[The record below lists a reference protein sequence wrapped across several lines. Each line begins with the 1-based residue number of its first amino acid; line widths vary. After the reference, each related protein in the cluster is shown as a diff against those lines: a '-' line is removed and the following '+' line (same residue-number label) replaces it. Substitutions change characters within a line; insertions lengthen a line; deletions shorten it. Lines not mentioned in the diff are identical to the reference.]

1 MMPVVIPAFKA
12 EAKLAKCLK
21 HLESQTAPCQ
31 AFVRD
36 NSNDNIYFTAAINE
50 GLRASLDAKP
60 KYVMLLN
67 QDMYLHQD
75 AVEQLVSFMEYHP
88 ECGIAQPLQ
97 VHQEDQQFVICG
109 GGLEAFPFGKH
120 SHGPLADFRDA
131 EIPWCN
137 GACMILRANMIKEIG
152 LLDENLRFIGSDS
165 DYCFTARARGWQVW
179 RCATAL
185 GVHETGSSSEI
196 ADPALERIKV
206 EDMLYFAKKWLSGDL
221 YRGLSVEGSGLS
233 AKIVAEWMQQLAA
246 AGKNLDAE
254 ISS

>member
-75 AVEQLVSFMEYHP
+75 AVEQLVAFMERHP

-97 VHQEDQQFVICG
+97 VHQKDQQFVICG

-120 SHGPLADFRDA
+120 SHGPLVDFHDS

-137 GACMILRANMIKEIG
+137 GACMILRANMIREIG

-179 RCATAL
+179 RCAAAL
-185 GVHETGSSSEI
+185 GVHEAGSSGEI
-196 ADPALERIKV
+196 ADPVLEKIKV
-206 EDMLYFAKKWLSGDL
+206 EDMLYFANKWLSGDL
-221 YRGLSVEGSGLS
+221 YRGLSIEGPTLS
-233 AKIVAEWMQQLAA
+233 AKIVAEWMHQLVA
-246 AGKNLDAE
+246 AGEGLE
-254 ISS
+254 TQISD

>member
-12 EAKLAKCLK
+12 EAKLAKCLQ
-21 HLESQTAPCQ
+21 HLENQTTPCQ

-60 KYVMLLN
+60 KYVVLLN

-75 AVEQLVSFMEYHP
+75 AVEQLVYFMENHP
-88 ECGIAQPLQ
+88 NCGIAQPLQ
-97 VHQEDQQFVICG
+97 VHQENQQFVICG

-120 SHGPLADFRDA
+120 SHGPLADFQDA

-137 GACMILRANMIKEIG
+137 GACMILRTNMIREIG

-179 RCATAL
+179 RCAAAL
-185 GVHETGSSSEI
+185 GVHEAGSSSEI
-196 ADPALERIKV
+196 ADPALEKIKV

-221 YRGLSVEGSGLS
+221 YRGLSIEGSTLS
-233 AKIVAEWMQQLAA
+233 ATIVAEWMQQLVV
-246 AGKNLDAE
+246 AGKNLDTE
-254 ISS
+254 ISR

>member
-12 EAKLAKCLK
+12 EVKLAKCLQ
-21 HLESQTAPCQ
+21 HLENQTTPCR

-50 GLRASLDAKP
+50 GLRASVDAKP

-67 QDMYLHQD
+67 QDMYLYPD
-75 AVEQLVSFMEYHP
+75 AVEQLVSFMEHHP

-97 VHQEDQQFVICG
+97 VHQKDQQFVICG

-120 SHGPLADFRDA
+120 SHGPLVNFHDS
-131 EIPWCN
+131 EVPWCN
-137 GACMILRANMIKEIG
+137 GACMILRANMIREIG

-179 RCATAL
+179 RCKAAL
-185 GVHETGSSSEI
+185 GVHEVGMSSEI
-196 ADPALERIKV
+196 ADPALEKIKV

-221 YRGLSVEGSGLS
+221 YRGLSVEGSALS
-233 AKIVAEWMQQLAA
+233 AQSVAKWVHQLEV
-246 AGKNLDAE
+246 AGEGLE
-254 ISS
+254 TQISN

>member
-12 EAKLAKCLK
+12 EAKLAKCLQ
-21 HLESQTAPCQ
+21 HLENQTTPCQ

-75 AVEQLVSFMEYHP
+75 AVERLVSFMEHHP

-97 VHQEDQQFVICG
+97 LHQQDQQFVICG

-120 SHGPLADFRDA
+120 SHGPLADFRDT

-137 GACMILRANMIKEIG
+137 GACMILRATMITEIG

-165 DYCFTARARGWQVW
+165 DY
-179 RCATAL
+179 
-185 GVHETGSSSEI
+185 
-196 ADPALERIKV
+196 
-206 EDMLYFAKKWLSGDL
+206 
-221 YRGLSVEGSGLS
+221 
-233 AKIVAEWMQQLAA
+233 
-246 AGKNLDAE
+246 
-254 ISS
+254 